1 MTPSE
6 FTNAL
11 DRGLWVPT
19 NVGIF
24 FVDRGGIFLLRRV
37 KGDAAEV
44 DIGTPVVFI
53 RFNPDAY
60 AASKKG
66 KIDLHWIV
74 NSSGEF
80 VACDDFE
87 WNSRLQKLKETILHH
102 KTEIPSRHRCVRLFY
117 DC

>member
-24 FVDRGGIFLLRRV
+24 FVGRGGIFLLRRV

-44 DIGTPVVFI
+44 LSRAEEKAVESVVV
-53 RFNPDAY
+53 RHP
-60 AASKKG
+60 G
-66 KIDLHWIV
+66 
-74 NSSGEF
+74 GECDVG
-80 VACDDFE
+80 VAL
-87 WNSRLQKLKETILHH
+87 R
-102 KTEIPSRHRCVRLFY
+102 
-117 DC
+117 